1 MAMKLLTKQ
10 ILNQF
15 TKVKKDNK
23 KVIVKFFTPGRW
35 TWFATELMDI
45 VKDKDGKIIDGRFF
59 GYVLSG
65 IQPEF
70 DEWGYFSLKEFID
83 NNIERDLYFKPCHIT
98 QAVREQRRN
107 MGETIEKTI

>member
-1 MAMKLLTKQ
+1 MKLLTKK

-15 TKVKKDNK
+15 KKAKKENK
-23 KVIVKFFTPGRW
+23 KVIVKFFTHGRW
-35 TWFATELMDI
+35 TWFATGLTDI

-65 IQPEF
+65 LQPEF
-70 DEWGYFSLKEFID
+70 DEWGYFSFKEFID
-83 NNIERDLYFKPCHIT
+83 NNIERDLYFKPCHIR
-98 QAVREQRRN
+98 QAVRNQKRN

>member
-15 TKVKKDNK
+15 TKVKKDHK
-23 KVIVKFFTPGRW
+23 KVIVKFFTTGRW
-35 TWFATELMDI
+35 TWFATELTDI

-65 IQPEF
+65 LQPEF
-70 DEWGYFSLKEFID
+70 DEWGYFTFNELKQIK
-83 NNIERDLYFKPCHIT
+83 IERDLYFKPCHIR
-98 QAVREQRRN
+98 QAVRNQKRN